1 MQLSVITDEISQD
14 FEHALDVML
23 EYDVRAAELR
33 GLWNVNIGELSEP
46 LAVRAKE
53 ALKARDMKVSCLS
66 TPIFKCDLFTD
77 SSEAKGPMHLATSRG
92 MEEQQDLLM
101 RCIHWA
107 HWFDTPLLRI
117 FTFWRQGAV
126 TSEIEKRIAE
136 ALNGITRIAEKE
148 GVILALENEHACFIG
163 TGAETRHLVSQLQSP
178 AIQVCWDAGN
188 AFFAGERPYP
198 DGFQAVKPW
207 LKHIHI
213 KDAYRNANGK
223 PVWCV
228 VGEGEIDY
236 VGQFAE
242 LKEMNYT
249 GYLSLE
255 THYIPD
261 GGTSEAGSR
270 ACLAAMKRMIKD

>member
-1 MQLSVITDEISQD
+1 MQLSVITDEISQE

-33 GLWNVNIGELSEP
+33 GLWNVNIGDFSDP
-46 LAVRAKE
+46 LGVRAKE
-53 ALKARDMKVSCLS
+53 ALKSRGMKVSCLS
-66 TPIFKCDLFTD
+66 TPIFKCDLFAE
-77 SSEAKGPMHLATSRG
+77 SSEVKGPMHLATARG
-92 MEEQQDLLM
+92 REQQKELLM

-117 FTFWRQGAV
+117 FTFWRKGNV
-126 TSEIEKRIAE
+126 TTDIENRIAD
-136 ALNGITRIAEKE
+136 ALYDIVGIAEKE

-163 TGAETRHLVSQLQSP
+163 TGEETGRLVSQIHSP
-178 AIQVCWDAGN
+178 ALQVCWDAGN

-198 DGFQAVKPW
+198 NGFNAIKSW
-207 LKHIHI
+207 LCHVHI
-213 KDAYRNANGK
+213 KDAYRNKDGK

-236 VGQFAE
+236 DGQFAE
-242 LKEMNYT
+242 LKAMNYT
-249 GYLSLE
+249 GYISLE

-261 GGTSEAGSR
+261 GGTSEEGSR
-270 ACLAAMKRMIKD
+270 ACLAAMKRMVKD